1 MTQEKR
7 KALGRGLE
15 TLLPRKQQSAVSGQ
29 HSAQTA
35 ATLVDDSG
43 KQNQDPSASPS
54 SAGADSGFARD
65 DKKIGSSVHRPIG
78 PSEGAAGS
86 GLGRSDKSFI
96 EREIGAIQAGVAAA
110 AAAIPVAKVEGAELR
125 ELALDE
131 IERNPFQT
139 RARIKEDAIEELAAS
154 IRANGVMQPI
164 VVRVRDGKF
173 QLIAGERRWLAS
185 KKAGK
190 TKIPALV
197 KQVSDQQALELTII
211 ENIQREDLGPLEQA
225 RAFERLSREF
235 GMTQEMMANRT
246 GKDRATVANYLR
258 LLKLPGEVQ
267 MELEH
272 NFKITLSHAKLLLML
287 DREEDIL
294 RVAKEI
300 VSKNLSVLQTEE
312 VVFDIRTP
320 LEKQP
325 AQTRYVD
332 PNVRQAERQLEAALG
347 CRVRIKDRSGRGK
360 ITIEYANLTDF
371 DRVVE
376 KLT

>member
-1 MTQEKR
+1 MVVNMTQEKR

-15 TLLPRKQQSAVSGQ
+15 TLLPRKQGTGDREQGAGGG
-29 HSAQTA
+29 
-35 ATLVDDSG
+35 G
-43 KQNQDPSASPS
+43 KERENQDPSIPPS
-54 SAGADSGFARD
+54 LRSGSTRD
-65 DKKIGSSVHRPIG
+65 DKVF
-78 PSEGAAGS
+78 S
-86 GLGRSDKSFI
+86 GDDNEFI
-96 EREIGAIQAGVAAA
+96 AREIGALQAGVAAA
-110 AAAIPVAKVEGAELR
+110 AAAVTAKVEGSELR
-125 ELALDE
+125 ELALEE

-139 RARIKEDAIEELAAS
+139 RKHIKEDAIEELAAS
-154 IRANGVMQPI
+154 IRANGVMQPV
-164 VVRVRDGKF
+164 VVRVKDGKF

-190 TKIPALV
+190 AKIPALV

-258 LLKLPGEVQ
+258 LLKLPFEVQ
-267 MELEH
+267 MELEN

-287 DREEDIL
+287 DTEEQIKQ
-294 RVAKEI
+294 VAKEI

-320 LEKQP
+320 LEKQAP
-325 AQTRYVD
+325 KARYVD
-332 PNVRQAERQLEAALG
+332 PNVRQAERQLEGALG
-347 CRVRIKDRSGRGK
+347 CRVRIKDRNGRGK

-376 KLT
+376 KLS